1 MRKQNGSIGVGGLIA
16 ISFVALLVI
25 GIGTVAVSYIKYANM
40 GARMENTIKAEYENM
55 QNILGQY
62 APKIRDAL
70 GVTELQTDAV
80 LKVFT
85 GANESRYGKGGSNA
99 TFQWIKEQNPN
110 LDQETFKKVQQMIEA
125 GRNKFENAQTKF
137 IDTKRTYQTQ
147 LDYVW
152 SGLWMSIA
160 GYPKINLDDY
170 KIVKSSHATE
180 AFETGIDD
188 GLNIGRD
195 K

>member
-1 MRKQNGSIGVGGLIA
+1 MRKQNGSIGLGGIIA
-16 ISFVALLVI
+16 ISFVALLFLI
-25 GIGTVAVSYIKYANM
+25 GGTIAVSYIKYANM
-40 GARMENTIKAEYENM
+40 GARMENTIKAEYEDM

-110 LDQETFKKVQQMIEA
+110 LDQTTFVKVQQLIEA

-137 IDTKRTYQTQ
+137 IDTKRAYRTQ

-160 GYPKINLDDY
+160 GYPKIDLDKY
-170 KIVKSSHATE
+170 KIVKSSHATK

-188 GLNIGRD
+188 GLQL

>member
-1 MRKQNGSIGVGGLIA
+1 MKKQHGKIGVGGIIA
-16 ISFVALLVI
+16 LSFVGIMVAVI
-25 GIGTVAVSYIKYANM
+25 ATVAVSYIKYHNY
-40 GARMENTIKAEYENM
+40 GATAENQIKSEYENM

-62 APKIRDAL
+62 APKIKEAL

-85 GANESRYGKGGSNA
+85 GANESRYGKGGSKA

-110 LDQETFKKVQQMIEA
+110 LNQESFLKVQQLIEA

-137 IDTKRTYQTQ
+137 IDTKRQYNTR
-147 LDYVW
+147 LELFW
-152 SGLWMSIA
+152 SGLWMGIA
-160 GYPKINLDDY
+160 GYPKIDLDKY
-170 KIVKSSHATE
+170 QIVKSSHATK

-188 GLNIGRD
+188 GLNIG